1 MPITPG
7 RASASYQTLASS
19 YEVAFRADSA
29 GGSNGSPATGIRL
42 VAADQPALVKVWGVL
57 DYGADLVN
65 EYLID
70 TGESIDL
77 FASGPRGQGRI
88 TRIDAKYSVS
98 GSKLKWCVISR

>member
-1 MPITPG
+1 MPITSG
-7 RASASYQTLASS
+7 RASASYQSLANA

-29 GGSNGSPATGIRL
+29 GGSNGSAATGIRL
-42 VAADQPALVKVWGVL
+42 VAADQPALIKAWGVL
-57 DYGADLVN
+57 DYGADLVS
-65 EYLID
+65 EYLLD